1 MIEFKN
7 VSKVF
12 NTNNVKFEA
21 IKNVNMKIKTGKIF
35 GMIGYSGAGKTT
47 LIRMINGLEVPTKG
61 QITINNKDISNYS
74 KEDLRL
80 RRQKIGMIFQH
91 FNLLWSKTVLQNII
105 FPMQIAG
112 INKNEQIKKAQ
123 KLIELVGL
131 NGKEDMYPAELSGGQ
146 KQRVGIAR
154 ALANDPDILLSDEAT
169 SALDP
174 KTTVEILNL
183 LADINKRMNITIVLI
198 THEMNVISTICDEV
212 AVLDKGVIVE
222 SGLVSEVFKKPQAKI
237 TKQFIA
243 TENDFNSISNQNGIS
258 ELLEQRPKLIVYRLV
273 FSGKQTNEPV
283 ISNLVHKLENVDI
296 NILSGNLNHTRE
308 GLIGTLFLEIKGPDE
323 QVKTAIDE
331 LEKKGIQVEVLS
343 NEN

>member
-112 INKNEQIKKAQ
+112 INKSEQIKKAQ
-123 KLIELVGL
+123 NLIDLVGL

-222 SGLVSEVFKKPQAKI
+222 SGLVSEVFKKPQEKI

-283 ISNLVHKLENVDI
+283 ISNLVHKLENIDI

-331 LEKKGIQVEVLS
+331 LEEKGIQVEVLS